1 MTISNKYKSFLKYA
15 TIPALLL
22 SFSVVFIFSEFS
34 SNESLEIM
42 FICCSLLVYFL
53 PQAVAAWLCIYAAE
67 RENSLQYLHWGWWWF
82 ILQTPLT
89 IICVEWHQYA
99 SVCVWILFTLS
110 FIVCSIILW
119 RKNFRKSSIALGILS
134 MIAFIQQFF
143 FVISAG
149 IGNID

>member
-42 FICCSLLVYFL
+42 FICCSLLFYFL
-53 PQAVAAWLCIYAAE
+53 PQAVAAWLCIYVAE
-67 RENSLQYLHWGWWWF
+67 REKSLQYLHWGWWWF

-89 IICVEWHQYA
+89 LICVEFHQYA
-99 SVCVWILFTLS
+99 SVCAWILFTLS
-110 FIVCSIILW
+110 FIACSIILFG
-119 RKNFRKSSIALGILS
+119 KNFRKSSIALGILS
-134 MIAFIQQFF
+134 IIVFIQQFL
-143 FVISAG
+143 FVVSAG
-149 IGNID
+149 IGD